1 MKIIATWTCTSA
13 AALSL
18 LFSGCDDDERPRQ
31 PTGGGP
37 GAYNL
42 VAASGDGFCNPVG
55 GAASLGQASFQA
67 SSTAKV
73 DLDGWSGGQG
83 VDVSWNPETAGHVN
97 GQAVDANRYHY
108 VVMSPSQMQ
117 SSGVHLGDWAQVSN
131 ASTGQTTWAR
141 VEDVGPEGGQGEV
154 SIAAAHAVGIG
165 TTTIQTDRGTE
176 TVTTGNDRVTV
187 TAYAGTSGIDGD
199 CANSSST

>member
-1 MKIIATWTCTSA
+1 MKTTTWTCINA
-13 AALSL
+13 AATLALLLSA
-18 LFSGCDDDERPRQ
+18 CDDDERPRQ

-42 VAASGDGFCNPVG
+42 AASGDGFCNPVG
-55 GAASLGQASFQA
+55 GTASLGQASFQA
-67 SSTAKV
+67 SSTPKV
-73 DLDGWSGGQG
+73 DLDGWSGGNG
-83 VDVSWNPETAGHVN
+83 VDVSWNPGTTGQVN
-97 GQAVDANRYHY
+97 GQAVDANRYNY

-117 SSGVHLGDWAQVSN
+117 ASGVQIGDWAQVVN
-131 ASTGQTTWAR
+131 ESTGQAVWAR

-165 TTTIQTDRGTE
+165 TTTIQTDQGTE
-176 TVTTGNDRVTV
+176 TVTTGDDRVTV

-199 CANSSST
+199 CANASAI